1 MCIIL
6 LTFFST
12 QTGLMFNMMW
22 LPQQLE
28 PWAQDEYPH
37 LSVRGTAVTAGSSQ
51 TTDFL
56 YSL

>member
-12 QTGLMFNMMW
+12 QTSLMFNMMW

-28 PWAQDEYPH
+28 PGVRDEYPH
-37 LSVRGTAVTAGSSQ
+37 LSGRDTAVTAGSSR